1 MPASKSQKKTP
12 SSQKNSRTKLQ
23 KTKAAKTQL
32 SHLRTLEAERRK
44 CAEKALLES
53 EKRFRTLI
61 ENMQEGIIIVNN
73 DDCIQFVNQRF
84 CQMLGYDAAELTGY
98 VGYKIFFDSD
108 EQQIIR
114 SKNQLRT
121 QGISDQYEIKIRKKD
136 GETIWVLI
144 SGAPIVDA
152 DGNVNGSFGII
163 TDIDK
168 RKKAETAL
176 QQAKQALEKR
186 DWEKTEDYIQ
196 AKESLQKAKDE
207 LEHRVAERTTALS
220 HANEDLLQQIGERQ
234 LAEEQLKQSEKRY
247 RLLFNSAN
255 DSIFVYQISP
265 KNKVS
270 KFIEINNVACEKLGF
285 SRKELLKLSPTK
297 LSLSFDEEQAA
308 RLMEKLLKERHVL
321 YEDLFLTK
329 TGGIIPVEISAHL
342 FDFNEKPAIMA
353 IARDI
358 TLRKRAQ
365 EQIREQAALLDKAQD
380 AILACDLNDYIIYWN
395 KSAERLYGWR
405 FEETL
410 GNNSFDMLFSRASS
424 QFIEARRSVL
434 KTGEWQGE
442 IPQIT
447 KNGKEIIVESRWTLV
462 QTNDSDARS
471 ILIVN
476 TDITEKKKI
485 EAQFLRSQRME
496 SIGALAGG
504 IAHDLNNIFSPIMTA
519 VQILQVRFAEDSR
532 SQRILNTIESNV
544 KRGADMVKQ
553 ILTFAR
559 GVEGERVPL
568 YINHLVYEL
577 EKIVLETFPK
587 SISIQIADPDD
598 LWTVSGDATQL
609 HQVLLNLCVNARDA
623 MPYGGVLKI
632 VIQNV
637 TLDEEFVR
645 THLEAHVGDYVVI
658 KVIDSGVG
666 IPKEI
671 INKIFEPFFTTKESG
686 KGTGLGLSTV
696 IAIVKSHD
704 GFVTVNSRMNEG
716 ATFEV
721 YLPASK
727 TEDLLELPDN
737 DIQLPMG
744 NGELILL
751 VDDEI
756 SILDITKETLE
767 TYGFTVI
774 LAHDGAEA
782 VGMYARN
789 KEEIALVITDMMM
802 PVMDGIST
810 IRALRKINP
819 EVKIIASS
827 GYLEDAKIAQFIDN
841 TMEAFLHKPYTAE
854 QLLSLIHSQLSAKNK

>member
-1 MPASKSQKKTP
+1 MPASKSQKKP
-12 SSQKNSRTKLQ
+12 SSPKKRTQTNAQ
-23 KTKAAKTQL
+23 KTKAAKSQL
-32 SHLRTLEAERRK
+32 SRLKTLEAERRK
-44 CAEKALLES
+44 RAEEALLES

-61 ENMQEGIIIVNN
+61 ENMREGVIIVNN
-73 DDCIQFVNQRF
+73 DDCIQFVNQRL
-84 CQMLGYDAAELTGY
+84 CQMLGYEAAALIGH
-98 VGYKIFFDSD
+98 VGYQIFFNAD
-108 EQQIIR
+108 EQEIIR
-114 SKNQLRT
+114 AKNQLRK
-121 QGISDQYEIKIRKKD
+121 QGISDQYEIKMRKKN
-136 GETIWVLI
+136 GKALWVLI

-152 DGNVNGSFGII
+152 DGNVTGSFGII

-168 RKKAETAL
+168 RKQAETAL
-176 QQAKQALEKR
+176 QQARQELEKR
-186 DWEKTEDYIQ
+186 VWEKSEDYEQ
-196 AKESLQKAKDE
+196 AKASLQKAKDE
-207 LEHRVAERTTALS
+207 LEMRVAERTAALS
-220 HANEDLLQQIGERQ
+220 RANENLLQQIGERQ

-247 RLLFNSAN
+247 RLLFNSGN
-255 DSIFVYQISP
+255 DAIFVYQISP
-265 KNKVS
+265 QNKVS
-270 KFIEINNVACEKLGF
+270 NFIEINDVACKKLGF

-308 RLMEKLLKERHVL
+308 RLMKKLLKERHTL
-321 YEDLFLTK
+321 FEDLFLTRA
-329 TGGIIPVEISAHL
+329 GGIIPVEISAHL
-342 FDFNEKPAIMA
+342 FEFNEKPAIMA

-424 QFIEARRSVL
+424 QYIEARRGVL
-434 KTGEWQGE
+434 KKGEWQGE

-462 QTNDSDARS
+462 QTNNSEAKS

-504 IAHDLNNIFSPIMTA
+504 IAHDLNNIFAPIMTA
-519 VQILQVRFAEDSR
+519 VQILQVRFVDDQR
-532 SQRILNTIESNV
+532 SQRILNTIESNI

-568 YINHLVYEL
+568 HVNHLIYEL

-587 SISIQIADPDD
+587 SITIQIIDQDDP
-598 LWTVSGDATQL
+598 WTVSGDATQL

-623 MPYGGVLKI
+623 MPHGGVLKI
-632 VIQNV
+632 VVQNV
-637 TLDEEFVR
+637 SLDEEFVR
-645 THLEAHVGDYVVI
+645 THIEARVGDYVVI

-666 IPKEI
+666 IPDEI

-704 GFVTVNSRMNEG
+704 GFVTVDSRMNEG
-716 ATFEV
+716 STFEV

-727 TEDLLELPDN
+727 TESLLEPPDN

-751 VDDEI
+751 VDDET

-767 TYGFTVI
+767 TYGFTVM
-774 LAHDGAEA
+774 LARDGAEA
-782 VGMYARN
+782 VGIYARN
-789 KEEIALVITDMMM
+789 KAEIALVITDMMM

-819 EVKIIASS
+819 EIKIIASS
-827 GYLEDAKIAQFIDN
+827 GFLEDANITQFVDSS
-841 TMEAFLHKPYTAE
+841 MEAFLHKPYTAE
-854 QLLSLIHSQLSAKNK
+854 QLLTLIHRQLHEKNA